1 MMPFI
6 LKQKKGRNRTMNYKY
21 GKVNNIREYAVVGLN
36 EREREIYEWGKVDG
50 MEIEKNFPIPSSAR
64 IFPEQSKDVY
74 GMYFIN
80 PTNLEQIT
88 FCSHSVTVVVRH
100 RNDVMIGLEGRN
112 GSIIIC
118 IDEKHLNGIRLIS
131 ELQSRGVWFA
141 NLSATKLLQYFK
153 MVMSRYAKHI
163 IIPDNIKP
171 GWYQVENQL
180 VFIDYRHEFSS
191 YIPKL
196 LEARYFEEQE
206 NLDVYL
212 ERDLTNAE
220 LLLTMIRLIPVL
232 PNKKNTFGIYIET
245 EEVELV
251 KQFLQIYSSERKNV
265 IYLNQGWK
273 EIKTVIKQLKD
284 EPLFIML
291 KDIRDK
297 KKQRVID
304 NMDNIK
310 NLIQNGYFEDLEF
323 HGIIIFLGN
332 TIFPDEMKG
341 NIYYISIPKEDI
353 KINNMS
359 VDIISDFI
367 SLIINLIE
375 TDQIHASWFD
385 ELNKAECQNISVKR
399 NCILNLIKRKYQTQ
413 SIEQMI
419 KKIQDIFQ
427 KSIEVDKEWHELEG
441 VDEMFIFKFLDMI
454 RNGNVFNM
462 IKRTTGENSSF
473 QEGNYNLFYD
483 KDYILI
489 QEDVFQEII
498 GSTCNKKFL
507 LEQLASNEW
516 LILSQTVGRKYTQQ
530 KSVMINGSTER
541 KYFLVFDRKRLEEVG
556 LELHDQDNNY
566 QCLI

>member
-6 LKQKKGRNRTMNYKY
+6 LKQKKGRSRTMNCKY
-21 GKVNNIREYAVVGLN
+21 GEVNNIREYAVVGLN
-36 EREREIYEWGKVDG
+36 AHEREIYEWGKVDG

-74 GMYFIN
+74 GMYFVDSISLN
-80 PTNLEQIT
+80 KIT

-112 GSIIIC
+112 GEITIW
-118 IDEKHLNGIRLIS
+118 IDKKYLNSTRLIA
-131 ELQSRGVWFA
+131 ELQSKGVWFA
-141 NLSATKLLQYFK
+141 NLSATKLLQYFR
-153 MVMSRYAKHI
+153 MVMSRYAKYI
-163 IIPDNIKP
+163 TIPDNIKP
-171 GWYQVENQL
+171 GWYQVEEKL

-196 LEARYFEEQE
+196 LEARYFEKQE
-206 NLDVYL
+206 NLDMYL
-212 ERDLTNAE
+212 KRNLTNAE
-220 LLLTMIRLIPVL
+220 LLLTIIRLIPVL
-232 PNKKNTFGIYIET
+232 PNQKNTFGIYIET
-245 EEVELV
+245 EALELV

-273 EIKTVIKQLKD
+273 EIKKVIKQLKD

-291 KDIRDK
+291 KDARDK

-310 NLIQNGYFEDLEF
+310 NLMQNGYFEDLEF
-323 HGIIIFLGN
+323 HGIVIFLGN
-332 TIFPDEMKG
+332 TIFPDEMKN
-341 NIYYISIPKEDI
+341 NIYYVAISKKDI
-353 KINNMS
+353 KEAHMYI
-359 VDIISDFI
+359 DIINDFVTW
-367 SLIINLIE
+367 IINLV
-375 TDQIHASWFD
+375 
-385 ELNKAECQNISVKR
+385 ELKRLDINWIKKLDRAEFQNMRSRMLEILDLIVRKYPTQNIK
-399 NCILNLIKRKYQTQ
+399 LIMQ
-413 SIEQMI
+413 
-419 KKIQDIFQ
+419 KIMDIFQ

-454 RNGNVFNM
+454 RNGNAFNM

-473 QEGNYNLFYD
+473 QEENYNLFYD

-530 KSVMINGSTER
+530 KSVMINGNTER

-566 QCLI
+566 QCFI